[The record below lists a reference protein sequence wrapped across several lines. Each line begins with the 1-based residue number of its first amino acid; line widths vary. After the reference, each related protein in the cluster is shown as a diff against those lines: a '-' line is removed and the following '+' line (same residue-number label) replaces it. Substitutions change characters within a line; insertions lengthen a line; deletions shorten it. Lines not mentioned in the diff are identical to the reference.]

1 MKQLTTNRPPRQ
13 SALTMRVLAACRD
26 PRHHCAVVLAANAG
40 LVACAA
46 VEPFT
51 PALLLHLVLLPVNA
65 WRLLQAM
72 RSGASVRSAADGVAA
87 TRGPLPS
94 LSVPRSSGAPWRPG
108 FQALATAQT
117 VRLPP
122 RRAEP

>member
-1 MKQLTTNRPPRQ
+1 MKQLTTNRHPRQ

-72 RSGASVRSAADGVAA
+72 RSGASSRSPADCMAA
-87 TRGPLPS
+87 TRS
-94 LSVPRSSGAPWRPG
+94 PRAGAPWRPG